1 VAYGYWAKNNEMET
15 SGMDFLWVDE
25 CKIKSN
31 ICGHDPIEL
40 LNCMVD
46 TGSEVVT
53 IKEDI
58 LRTLN
63 LQFLQNIKSKGIH
76 KVEEKPLYRGVLV
89 LGSKEI
95 EVDVSLIKN
104 DYSHCRKRIRVIW
117 LNI

>member
-1 VAYGYWAKNNEMET
+1 MAYGYWAKNNEMQTFET
-15 SGMDFLWVDE
+15 DFLWVDK

-58 LRTLN
+58 LQELN
-63 LQFLQNIKSKGIH
+63 LQFLLNIKSKGIH

-95 EVDVSLIKN
+95 EVDVSSIKN
-104 DYSHCRKRIRVIW
+104 DYSHCRKKD
-117 LNI
+117 